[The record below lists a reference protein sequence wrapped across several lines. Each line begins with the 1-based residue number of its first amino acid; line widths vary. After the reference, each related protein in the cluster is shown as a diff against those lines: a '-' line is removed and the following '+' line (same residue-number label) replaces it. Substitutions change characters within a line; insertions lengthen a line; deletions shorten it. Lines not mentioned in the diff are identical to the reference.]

1 MNEIKEYL
9 MKSFK
14 RLVLTFFIVL
24 TTGCS
29 SSFIGSGVL
38 PGTGTESMVIQSF
51 YIPNYLS
58 YDIVDGSKVS
68 EKGMSIFT
76 NRLESELKQKSLYNG
91 NSNKVIEITFNNYYV
106 RPGAARALVGV
117 MAGVDNITSTVV
129 IKEKDNDKI
138 VGKFRVISKNA
149 TAWSS
154 ATALIKQHVDVIIA
168 NLK

>member
-1 MNEIKEYL
+1 MKQKEYL

-14 RLVLTFFIVL
+14 GLVLTFFVVL

-38 PGTGTESMVIQSF
+38 PGTGTESIVSQSF
-51 YIPNYLS
+51 NISNYFS
-58 YDIVDGSKVS
+58 YDIVDGSMVS
-68 EKGMSIFT
+68 EKGMSIFK
-76 NRLESELKQKSLYNG
+76 NRLASELKQKSLYNG

-117 MAGVDNITSTVV
+117 MAGVDNITSTII

-138 VGKFRVISKNA
+138 VGEFRVISKNA

-154 ATALIKQHVDVIIA
+154 AGNLIEQHADKIIA
-168 NLK
+168 YLK

>member
-1 MNEIKEYL
+1 

-14 RLVLTFFIVL
+14 GLVLTFFIVL

-29 SSFIGSGVL
+29 ASFIGSGVL
-38 PGTGTESMVIQSF
+38 PGTGTELIVSQSF
-51 YIPNYLS
+51 YYDSSDNFS

-68 EKGMSIFT
+68 EEGMSIFK
-76 NRLESELKQKSLYNG
+76 NKLESELKQKSLYNG

-117 MAGVDNITSTVV
+117 MAGVDNITSAVV
-129 IKEKDNDKI
+129 IKEKDSDKT
-138 VGKFRVISKNA
+138 VGRFRVISKNA
-149 TAWSS
+149 TAMSS
-154 ATALIKQHVDVIIA
+154 ARNLIEQHSDVIIE